1 MTEAAVEGLE
11 LSPTVP
17 EGLPASAETVY
28 ELLAIEG
35 PLTHKEI
42 VQLSGIPAR
51 TVRFAVARLKEEGH
65 VGERLNL
72 MDSRQ
77 QFFFLEDEDTSA
89 SRRRAL

>member
-1 MTEAAVEGLE
+1 MTEATVDGLE

-17 EGLPASAETVY
+17 DELPPSAETVY

-51 TVRFAVARLKEEGH
+51 TVRFAVSRLQEEGH

-77 QFFFLEDEDTSA
+77 QFFFLEDEEENAT
-89 SRRRAL
+89 RRKAL